1 MGSIL
6 NNLGLGNGSSSRT
19 AEIVRKVTD
28 HHQEKVMNHRKA
40 RDRIIRGQQPAKLL
54 GQVQEALLEKQKEH
68 TMRLVERQGKVGEGL
83 LRLKIARK

>member
-54 GQVQEALLEKQKEH
+54 GQV
-68 TMRLVERQGKVGEGL
+68 
-83 LRLKIARK
+83 